1 MKTTLQTQLPDRGYP
16 PFLAA
21 VSRFTRTLG
30 VVVFFMMSGCA
41 DVGDA
46 CLFDSDCS
54 GGSLCVRDMCR
65 AACSVEQ
72 DCTAPENRCLL
83 VTKERSAEKETVKVC
98 VDDSFDSDLNGG
110 QDNCEATG
118 DCCSGHAECV
128 ELFDDP
134 RAMCAPDA
142 RCLIPLS

>member
-1 MKTTLQTQLPDRGYP
+1 MRSMLQTDHADRGSP
-16 PFLAA
+16 QILAA
-21 VSRFTRTLG
+21 LSIFTRSLG
-30 VVVFFMMSGCA
+30 VVALFMMSGCA

-65 AACSVEQ
+65 AACSLEE
-72 DCTAPENRCLL
+72 DCAAPENRCLL

-98 VDDSFDSDLNGG
+98 VDDSFDSELNGA

-118 DCCSGHAECV
+118 DCCSAHEECV

-134 RAMCAPDA
+134 RARCAPDA